1 MFNSFYISP
10 TIANARIQNN
20 KLASTTGVKLKYYL
34 RQNKSMSKTWENAF
48 INQNLNLHTNDT
60 DVAYSTS
67 DSLEGELNKAT
78 NNDTCIKFF
87 SLTFTLLMTYACLAS
102 TSSWF

>member
-1 MFNSFYISP
+1 
-10 TIANARIQNN
+10 
-20 KLASTTGVKLKYYL
+20 
-34 RQNKSMSKTWENAF
+34 MSKTWENAF

-60 DVAYSTS
+60 GVAYSTS

-78 NNDTCIKFF
+78 NNDIKFF